1 MTGEMIE
8 PLAVSASMV
17 ALWAMIGFAV
27 WVSARERGRRADRQ
41 AETVRRLI
49 DKLGT
54 SQEAMAYLESES
66 GRKLLESIST
76 PAERAN
82 PYRRILTAVTVG
94 AVLCCLGVGLAIL
107 SVVFPDE
114 ELIRGAIVLLALGAG
129 FLIAAG
135 ASYRLSKSWGLLE
148 APAASTSRVPVE
160 PVR

>member
-1 MTGEMIE
+1 MTAEMIE
-8 PLAVSASMV
+8 PLAVSLSMV

-82 PYRRILTAVTVG
+82 P
-94 AVLCCLGVGLAIL
+94 
-107 SVVFPDE
+107 
-114 ELIRGAIVLLALGAG
+114 
-129 FLIAAG
+129 
-135 ASYRLSKSWGLLE
+135 
-148 APAASTSRVPVE
+148 
-160 PVR
+160 